1 MSRANSQAL
10 KRRSQDSTSFLYSQ
24 PFGDADGRCSYGEQ
38 GSIIIHQTLF
48 DLFPPS
54 TFDASLISPL
64 APAEFIQRIL
74 VPEAAVRL
82 IAQDLCVDMEDAIV
96 TLRDSA
102 QYGVAMFP
110 DTGENNSRGPGGD
123 DDEMDVADQIVM
135 ERARVRRKELAE
147 EERVEKEML
156 EEERAA
162 QRAKARESRWEKAVE
177 RAQQAKQ
184 TKGRTGG
191 KTGAE
196 DASDVSEASAGR
208 RTRRGTKQQVVTND
222 SESDAMSVD
231 SLASKRSA
239 CIAKKAVR
247 RKAVRAIPRP
257 NGSDSDSVE
266 LVNDS
271 KRKTSFRS
279 KTREQ
284 STGPDT
290 RVSTGIAA
298 SRERNQRFS
307 GFSLLNSDGERE
319 STPRPARQRTT
330 NTGAAET
337 TVDSLHTRM
346 FPLQMA
352 RNRPASGAR

>member
-1 MSRANSQAL
+1 M
-10 KRRSQDSTSFLYSQ
+10 KRRSRDSTSFLYLQ
-24 PFGDADGRCSYGEQ
+24 PFGGADDRCSYGEQ

-48 DLFPPS
+48 DLFPPR
-54 TFDASLISPL
+54 TFDASLIAPL

-110 DTGENNSRGPGGD
+110 DTGENSSRGPGGD

-177 RAQQAKQ
+177 RAQQVRQ
-184 TKGRTGG
+184 IKGHAGG
-191 KTGAE
+191 KTAAE
-196 DASDVSEASAGR
+196 DVSDVSEASATR
-208 RTRRGTKQQVVTND
+208 KTRRGTKQQAVTD
-222 SESDAMSVD
+222 DPESDAMSVD

-239 CIAKKAVR
+239 CIAKKGVR
-247 RKAVRAIPRP
+247 SKAARATPQP
-257 NGSDSDSVE
+257 NSSDSDSVE
-266 LVNDS
+266 LVNDP
-271 KRKTSFRS
+271 KRQTSFRS
-279 KTREQ
+279 KTRER
-284 STGPDT
+284 STDPDT
-290 RVSTGIAA
+290 CVNTGIAA
-298 SRERNQRFS
+298 SRERKRFS
-307 GFSLLNSDGERE
+307 GFSLLNSDGEHE

-330 NTGAAET
+330 DTSAI
-337 TVDSLHTRM
+337 DSLHTRM

-352 RNRPASGAR
+352 RNRPGAR